1 MGQFYSGMSFGYHR
15 GCGGEDRGD
24 CCLSW
29 SPLSITSLTLCMI
42 LWCPWVVP
50 SVKDWYIHCVRR
62 SAITG
67 PSFQQQLD
75 CLIAIKTVVW
85 LYFFVVLVEY
95 AVTSEFP
102 LCGIKKVYQIK
113 YPVLSYDFCSYSVIW
128 KIVTWF
134 AEVLFFSICAFLQVI
149 YCDQACQKL
158 HWFSHKKVCK
168 MLQEQREKHEA
179 ESASRLQKQAKGIQT
194 HCITM
199 TLMRSIMTLSC
210 FLGIVPWQH
219 IGLDMFFGN
228 APYFLHSCY
237 LIYSI
242 TTRRNDSSNKLWA
255 CNLN

>member
-15 GCGGEDRGD
+15 GCGGEDRGE
-24 CCLSW
+24 CCRSW

-102 LCGIKKVYQIK
+102 LCGIKKSLSNQISGF
-113 YPVLSYDFCSYSVIW
+113 VL
-128 KIVTWF
+128 WF
-134 AEVLFFSICAFLQVI
+134 LLLFRNMKNCYLVCWGAFLF
-149 YCDQACQKL
+149 YL
-158 HWFSHKKVCK
+158 HFFRWSTVTRPVRSCTGLAIKRSVRCYRSRERNTNLSLHHDYRNRPKVFK
-168 MLQEQREKHEA
+168 RTAL
-179 ESASRLQKQAKGIQT
+179 
-194 HCITM
+194 
-199 TLMRSIMTLSC
+199 
-210 FLGIVPWQH
+210 
-219 IGLDMFFGN
+219 
-228 APYFLHSCY
+228 
-237 LIYSI
+237 
-242 TTRRNDSSNKLWA
+242 LWH
-255 CNLN
+255 